1 MRWRYAYP
9 QAEFPYADLVSENAR
24 RGRTVGEYELLDT
37 GAFADGRYWDI
48 DRRLREG
55 GARRSLPPHDDPQRG
70 PRATPSIDVLPT
82 LWFRNRWS
90 WDPGA
95 TKPKIG
101 EDGRRAGGR
110 SRRPG
115 PDRARGRRQPRAAV
129 LRQREQHAS
138 PVGRRRAA
146 VSEGRDQ
153 RPRRRRRGDR
163 QSRPAPAPRRR
174 CATSSR
180 WTAGESAEIRLRLA
194 PERARRR
201 RLVVGRAARPR
212 AHEADDF
219 YASLA
224 PGRDPRRARW

>member
-9 QAEFPYADLVSENAR
+9 QAEFPYDDLVAENAR

-37 GAFADGRYWDI
+37 GAFADGRYWDVTV
-48 DRRLREG
+48 DY
-55 GARRSLPPHDDPQRG
+55 AKAAPDDLCIRMTIRNAG
-70 PRATPSIDVLPT
+70 PERASIDVLPT

-101 EDGRRAGGR
+101 ETDGALVGR

-115 PDRARGRRQPRAAV
+115 PDRACGRRQPRAAV

-146 VSEGRDQ
+146 VSQGRDQ
-153 RPRRRRRGDR
+153 RSRRRRRGDR
-163 QSRPAPAPRRR
+163 QSGPDRHQGCAALSPRGRRR
-174 CATSSR
+174 PVGRDPPA
-180 WTAGESAEIRLRLA
+180 A
-194 PERARRR
+194 RA
-201 RLVVGRAARPR
+201 RAARPR
-212 AHEADDF
+212 
-219 YASLA
+219 
-224 PGRDPRRARW
+224 PTRGRPRCARGRKRPTTSTRRSRRPRPPTSSW